1 MVRSRRKKFSVA
13 GSVFCSTFWG
23 TFNLSTYVGTYR
35 ESIIVRLTS
44 CLTGLDSTKLV
55 NLYPIQ
61 HKQSSWI
68 LIGETGGQP
77 YSDTSPYKV
86 SECSL
91 YLPAYNGT
99 YMAFSA
105 MPFFKVWLLRTI
117 DDMSFI
123 SPICCFTSIAYCGF
137 EPIYYNILAERPT
150 VSLVT
155 LSFGWLPSL
164 TQNVIPNSWQ
174 LKSYLR

>member
-99 YMAFSA
+99 YLHGIFGYA
-105 MPFFKVWLLRTI
+105 LLQGMT
-117 DDMSFI
+117 
-123 SPICCFTSIAYCGF
+123 F
-137 EPIYYNILAERPT
+137 ENNWWYVFY
-150 VSLVT
+150 
-155 LSFGWLPSL
+155 
-164 TQNVIPNSWQ
+164 Q
-174 LKSYLR
+174 SYLLFYIHRILWIRTYLLWHIGRKAYRVISYFIVWVITFLDSKCDS